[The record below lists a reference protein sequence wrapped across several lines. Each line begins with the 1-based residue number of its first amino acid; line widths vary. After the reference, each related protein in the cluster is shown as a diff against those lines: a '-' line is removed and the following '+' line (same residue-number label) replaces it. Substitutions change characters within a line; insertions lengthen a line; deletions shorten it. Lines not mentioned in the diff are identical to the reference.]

1 MGGKSWKVDTS
12 YDDVYDN
19 NAFEM
24 DRVQYFKIAGAKRG
38 IGTRCDLQ
46 WNDKVGGT
54 PWIENLS

>member
-1 MGGKSWKVDTS
+1 MCPSPSSSYEFWEIMGGKSWKVDTS

-46 WNDKVGGT
+46 
-54 PWIENLS
+54 